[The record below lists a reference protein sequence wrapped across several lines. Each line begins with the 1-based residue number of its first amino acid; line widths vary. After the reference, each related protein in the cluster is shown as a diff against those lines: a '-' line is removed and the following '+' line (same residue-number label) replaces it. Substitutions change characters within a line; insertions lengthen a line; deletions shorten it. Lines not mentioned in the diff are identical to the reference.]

1 MFKRIN
7 MFNFHLTLSN
17 YFVTMFFDLLY
28 IMNFISKLHETVG
41 PSYLDVQIG
50 EPITL
55 ISFLSGSV
63 LSVLKFRSY
72 FKVQLC
78 SMKQGTV
85 SPWSTAPLCF
95 RVLQVFPTMSDSSDC
110 ESWENSRTPRHVALA
125 RCSRGRV

>member
-55 ISFLSGSV
+55 ISFFKRFCPFS
-63 LSVLKFRSY
+63 LKVPSI
-72 FKVQLC
+72 L
-78 SMKQGTV
+78 
-85 SPWSTAPLCF
+85 
-95 RVLQVFPTMSDSSDC
+95 
-110 ESWENSRTPRHVALA
+110 
-125 RCSRGRV
+125 